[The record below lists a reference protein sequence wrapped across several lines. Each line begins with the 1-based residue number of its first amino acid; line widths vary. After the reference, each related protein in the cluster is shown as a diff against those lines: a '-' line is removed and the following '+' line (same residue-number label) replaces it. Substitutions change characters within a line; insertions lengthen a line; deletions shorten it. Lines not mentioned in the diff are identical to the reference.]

1 VNYPPITLPDDPKLA
16 LQEIASYIRSVR
28 DGRDRA
34 HYQADDPQGLVS
46 ELAGYYQTP
55 EWIEGLKQCAA
66 EAERVAAQSEV
77 NATFDT
83 AVKLVAAHLDLQG
96 KTYIEIALDPKT
108 KQIATSFTATLNQSA
123 S

>member
-1 VNYPPITLPDDPKLA
+1 VTITLPDDQKLA

-34 HYQADDPQGLVS
+34 HWQDEGMGRV
-46 ELAGYYQTP
+46 ELAGYWQTP

-66 EAERVAAQSEV
+66 EAERVAAQAEV

-83 AVKLVAAHLDLQG
+83 AVKLVAAHLDRQG
-96 KTYIEIALDPKT
+96 KTYIEIAVDPKT
-108 KQIATSFTATLNQSA
+108 KEVATSFTATLNQSA